1 MISSNE
7 KAERATEKAPPF
19 AGTVAGRVGVPAVA
33 DKDDEAP
40 SPGAEADK
48 NRAEKDR

>member
-19 AGTVAGRVGVPAVA
+19 AVAGRVGVPPVA
-33 DKDDEAP
+33 DKDDEPA

-48 NRAEKDR
+48 SLAEKDR